1 MTLEQVMK
9 MYGLNARGAKK
20 KMKQLGIEEVQSEEE
35 TATEAVNAETT
46 AAAEA
51 EAKAKAKA
59 EAKARAEAEAKAE
72 TETSAANDKWVAM
85 VEKLKTYNGRF
96 TKDGFPHTQ
105 DFEKCVGVDVTPE
118 QVKKLWEKFMAEQAL
133 PKEA

>member
-35 TATEAVNAETT
+35 TTAEAE
-46 AAAEA
+46 AEA
-51 EAKAKAKA
+51 EAKARAKA
-59 EAKARAEAEAKAE
+59 
-72 TETSAANDKWVAM
+72 ETSAANDKWAAM

-105 DFEKCVGVDVTPE
+105 DFEKCVGVDVTPD
-118 QVKKLWEKFMAEQAL
+118 QVKKLWEKFMAEQA
-133 PKEA
+133 PSKEA